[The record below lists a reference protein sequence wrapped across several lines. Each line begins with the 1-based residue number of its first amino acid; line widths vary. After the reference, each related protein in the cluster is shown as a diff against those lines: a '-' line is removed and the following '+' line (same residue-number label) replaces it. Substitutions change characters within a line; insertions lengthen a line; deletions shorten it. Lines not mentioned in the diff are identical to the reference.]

1 MAREPSVS
9 DGDRDVGSETRPA
22 EQTTQTTG
30 LLGRRSYMK
39 LAGAT
44 TAAAAVFATG
54 SSADEDE
61 YEVIEASGQTINVDN
76 ETFENKLIDV
86 SNGNAI
92 TVSVGDN
99 ATIRNVGVTGLY
111 QGDGFIF
118 SIGGGGEVEFD
129 NVYIGDGANKTGGG
143 HAHGPGAV
151 FYHRNASADVTFRR
165 MNVQG
170 YPNNGFYCS
179 NSASGGMIT
188 WIDCYGK
195 NNGVSTFRAAS
206 GEDSLHN
213 CVAYN
218 DDTDYSTDYGSWGGY
233 TEDTGRPLWVHSPG
247 GVVAEDCHFAAGSYP
262 SAVLTHD
269 GASATLDGGAISG
282 GTSGAV
288 DTSSAGSDPDLS
300 IPEGVPTS
308 AEEAGTGNR
317 NGGSGGNEEEDDGAD
332 DEELPHVLAFD
343 GDGTMETTSYEFVVS
358 EAVEPSEDE
367 DATIDDAADVNGT
380 RAEGAVVDSLDA
392 WRFEGEIERLSVDGD
407 ATVRVNG
414 TEVDPDEFDDVLE
427 HTLLFDG
434 VDADVTRYEFE
445 VDGDVEPSS
454 YDGATIDD
462 AAEVDDSLAH
472 GVVADWKDAFR
483 FTGDLE
489 QLTLDGPATVSLD
502 GDEIDPADYG
512 EEYPHS
518 LEVEGEGEPTSF
530 EVTVDGS
537 IELES
542 SAAEDDETTT
552 VSGSTVQSSVT
563 DDTLTFEFS
572 GALTDVTIIDGD
584 ATVRLGDDVIDPDDY
599 GDHELHPHALVI
611 DGTEDDD
618 PSEYTF
624 TASGAVVESTYQDA
638 TIDDDDVIEDQS
650 VTGEVDGHLDAYWF
664 DGDIDDF
671 SLVGNAAVDIQY
683 NVREQ

>member
-1 MAREPSVS
+1 
-9 DGDRDVGSETRPA
+9 
-22 EQTTQTTG
+22 
-30 LLGRRSYMK
+30 MK

-44 TAAAAVFATG
+44 TAAAAMFATG
-54 SSADEDE
+54 SSADEDD

-92 TVSVGDN
+92 TVSVGDD
-99 ATIRNVGVTGLY
+99 ATIRNVGVSGLY

-129 NVYIGDGANKTGGG
+129 NVYLGDGANKTGGD

-179 NSASGGMIT
+179 NSANGGAIT

-233 TEDTGRPLWVHSPG
+233 TEDSGRPLWVHSPG

-269 GASATLDGGAISG
+269 GANATLDGGAISG

-300 IPEGVPTS
+300 VPDGVPTS
-308 AEEAGTGNR
+308 PEEAVSGNEH
-317 NGGSGGNEEEDDGAD
+317 GGSGSGDDEAVGNGD
-332 DEELPHVLAFD
+332 DEELPNALVFD
-343 GDGTMETTSYEFVVS
+343 GNETTN
-358 EAVEPSEDE
+358 A
-367 DATIDDAADVNGT
+367 
-380 RAEGAVVDSLDA
+380 
-392 WRFEGEIERLSVDGD
+392 
-407 ATVRVNG
+407 
-414 TEVDPDEFDDVLE
+414 
-427 HTLLFDG
+427 
-434 VDADVTRYEFE
+434 TRYEFE
-445 VDGDVEPSS
+445 VAGDVEPSS
-454 YDGATIDD
+454 GEDADIDG
-462 AAEVDDSLAH
+462 SLVH
-472 GVVADWKDAFR
+472 GVVADWSEPFR
-483 FTGDLE
+483 FDGDLE

-502 GDEIDPADYG
+502 GDEIDPDDYG
-512 EEYPHS
+512 EEYPHT

-537 IELES
+537 IDLES

-563 DDTLTFEFS
+563 DDTVTVEFS

-584 ATVRLGDDVIDPDDY
+584 ATVRLDDDVIDSDDY
-599 GDHELHPHALVI
+599 GDHKLLPHALVI

-638 TIDDDDVIEDQS
+638 TIDDDDVIEAQS
-650 VTGEVDGHLDAYWF
+650 VTGDVDGHLDAYWF
-664 DGDIDDF
+664 DGDIEDF
-671 SLVGNAAVDIQY
+671 TLVGNATVDIQY